1 MFPST
6 LLLTPNPTLSLI
18 PKPNSNALYF
28 KSPSKSHACF
38 AFPPNHDPVDEEAR
52 WQREEQ
58 RWLREERRWLRE
70 ESRWNAERQALLQ
83 EINSLKLRIQDL
95 ERLNSIQGA
104 SVSETV
110 GNIAKLLQALKE
122 GDVTKSVNRIAEAGT
137 SAVRLVV
144 EAAKKEEAEEEIV
157 VKEVIKE
164 EAEEEIVVKEV
175 ISVPEKKEKVLR
187 SATLRIG
194 SEGDEVGAMQEALQK
209 LGFYSGEEDMEFSS
223 FSSGTERAVKTWQ
236 ATLGL
241 REDGIMT
248 AELLHRLFGG
258 SESGV
263 TKNEEP
269 ESTDPEKGANGAPVA
284 STDINEVETDESTT
298 EAGVPRARVF
308 LLGENRW
315 EDSSRLSGGSKRI
328 VKNTKVNSTTNCLTC
343 RGEGRLLCM
352 ECDGTGEPNI
362 EPQFIEWVD
371 EGEAKC
377 PYCEGLGYTVCELC
391 QGKTST

>member
-6 LLLTPNPTLSLI
+6 LLLTPSPTLSLI

-28 KSPSKSHACF
+28 KPLSKSHVCF
-38 AFPPNHDPVDEEAR
+38 AFPPNHDPIDEEAR
-52 WQREEQ
+52 WLREEQ
-58 RWLREERRWLRE
+58 RWLREEQRWLRE

-122 GDVTKSVNRIAEAGT
+122 GDLTKNVNRIAEGGT

-144 EAAKKEEAEEEIV
+144 EAAK
-157 VKEVIKE
+157 KE

-209 LGFYSGEEDMEFSS
+209 LGFYSGEEDIEFSS

-258 SESGV
+258 SESGF

-284 STDINEVETDESTT
+284 STDINEVQTDESTT

-328 VKNTKVNSTTNCLTC
+328 AKTTKINSTTNCLTC

-371 EGEAKC
+371 EGDAKC
-377 PYCEGLGYTVCELC
+377 PYCEGLGYTICDLC
-391 QGKTST
+391 QGKTTT